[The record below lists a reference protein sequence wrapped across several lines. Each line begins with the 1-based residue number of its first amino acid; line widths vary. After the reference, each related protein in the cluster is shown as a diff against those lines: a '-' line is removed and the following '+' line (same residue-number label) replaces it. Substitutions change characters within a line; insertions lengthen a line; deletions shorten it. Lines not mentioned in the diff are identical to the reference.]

1 LKRGRPNSQ
10 NCVFFS
16 IQSSEHKRSALQEW
30 MHRHS
35 NRCHTMISLRESTR
49 TKAASM
55 PCQYIHLLLFS
66 FYHLFFFFC
75 SLDWFISSVLFDW
88 FFCQYIFT
96 YSWILMMMLLC
107 LWYSFFALCCC
118 CCCSETCDGETCK
131 LCCLS
136 GACEG
141 CVHLCAV
148 SLLCL
153 GQ

>member
-1 LKRGRPNSQ
+1 MDAPSQQEMSYYDHVKRRHEDKGCLYALSVYPSSY
-10 NCVFFS
+10 VFFL
-16 IQSSEHKRSALQEW
+16 A
-30 MHRHS
+30 
-35 NRCHTMISLRESTR
+35 
-49 TKAASM
+49 
-55 PCQYIHLLLFS
+55 P
-66 FYHLFFFFC
+66 FFFFC

-88 FFCQYIFT
+88 FFLQYIFT

-118 CCCSETCDGETCK
+118 CCCSETCDGETCE

-136 GACEG
+136 GTCEC

-153 GQ
+153 GH